1 MRFQTLLV
9 PLDLAGCAADVCTV
23 AASLAAPLGAKVV
36 LLCVVHL
43 PTGVSPDV
51 VVHPHGDADESPALD
66 ALRADARAQLAP
78 LLGIFREAG
87 VQVGTT
93 LRAGEVVDTILDTAA
108 QLDVDLL
115 VMGTHGRTGLERFVL
130 GSVAEQVIRRAPC
143 PVTVV
148 RAHAP
153 QAHLGETDVQR
164 HVDAEADG

>member
-23 AASLAAPLGAKVV
+23 AAALAAPLGASVV

-51 VVHPHGDADESPALD
+51 VVHPHGDANESPALD
-66 ALRADARAQLAP
+66 ALHADARAQLAP
-78 LLGIFREAG
+78 LLGLFREAG
-87 VQVGTT
+87 VPVGTT
-93 LRAGEVVDTILDTAA
+93 LRAGDVVDTILDTATR
-108 QLDVDLL
+108 LDADLL

-130 GSVAEQVIRRAPC
+130 GSVAEQVLRRAPC

-153 QAHLGETDVQR
+153 ATLLGETAVQR
-164 HVDAEADG
+164 HVGAEADG

>member
-23 AASLAAPLGAKVV
+23 AAALAAPLGASVV

-66 ALRADARAQLAP
+66 ALHADARAQLAP
-78 LLGIFREAG
+78 LLSLFREAG
-87 VQVGTT
+87 VPVGTT
-93 LRAGEVVDTILDTAA
+93 LRAGDVVDTILDTATR
-108 QLDVDLL
+108 LDADLL

-130 GSVAEQVIRRAPC
+130 GSVAEQVLRRAPC

-153 QAHLGETDVQR
+153 ATLLGETAVQR
-164 HVDAEADG
+164 HVGAEADG